1 VKVLIIEDEI
11 VAAHRLQ
18 DMLKAYDPNI
28 EVIEIIDSVVDS
40 VNFLSTTEHNIDII
54 FMDIQLSDGLCFE
67 IFEEITIQHP
77 ILFTT
82 AYDQYALK
90 AFKLN
95 TVDYLLKPIEFKEL
109 EQSIKKFQNIH
120 LNRSHVAIDTQKLLR
135 SLERSN
141 SYKYRFLIK
150 TSSGYIPIATDDIA
164 YFYSEDKLTFLVTW
178 ACDKYTVEMSL
189 EELKTRLDPKE
200 FFKIS
205 RGFIVNHD
213 AIAEIQYHLN
223 YRLKLK
229 LEPSCHKDVFV
240 SRNNIKK
247 FKAWMEG

>member
-1 VKVLIIEDEI
+1 MKVLIIEDEL
-11 VAAHRLQ
+11 VAAQRLK
-18 DMLKAYDPNI
+18 DMLEAYDPNI
-28 EVIEIIDSVVDS
+28 EVIEIIDSVVDA
-40 VNFLSTTEHNIDII
+40 VNFLTTTEFSIDII

-67 IFEEITIQHP
+67 IFEEVTIQHP

-95 TVDYLLKPIEFKEL
+95 TVDYLLKPIESNEL
-109 EQSIKKFQNIH
+109 EQSIKKFENIH
-120 LNRSHVAIDTQKLLR
+120 LDRSSTTIDTQKILR
-135 SLERSN
+135 SMERSI

-150 TSSGYIPIATDDIA
+150 TSSGYIPVASRDIA
-164 YFYSEDKLTFLVTW
+164 YFYSEDKLTFLSTW
-178 ACDKYTVEMSL
+178 ECNRYTIEMSL
-189 EELKTRLDPKE
+189 EELKNRLDPKE
-200 FFKIS
+200 FFKIN

-229 LEPSCHKDVFV
+229 LKPACHKDVFV

-247 FKAWMEG
+247 FKVWMES